1 MRISD
6 WSSDVCSSDLVFR
19 PWHVINVVEPKPL
32 TIPFLGTKNR
42 LSEKFDS
49 HRVGIVVQKIAAPH
63 GFADLLAEALAE
75 QKADI
80 MYRVDRNNFYQNEK
94 KATVCTPDYVS
105 ELLFSIIS
113 PHIKKGGLV
122 VDPCVGE
129 GALLLPW
136 QREGY
141 KTLGI
146 DIEDQGFPRSEER
159 RVGKESVRTCRTRG
173 SQENK

>member
-1 MRISD
+1 MTHSFSTRL
-6 WSSDVCSSDLVFR
+6 SSDLCGSLPIFSYLGQPDEAIVNRHRNGGGHLFGGDGGFR

-80 MYRVDRNNFYQNEK
+80 MYREI
-94 KATVCTPDYVS
+94 
-105 ELLFSIIS
+105 E
-113 PHIKKGGLV
+113 
-122 VDPCVGE
+122 
-129 GALLLPW
+129 
-136 QREGY
+136 REA
-141 KTLGI
+141 
-146 DIEDQGFPRSEER
+146 
-159 RVGKESVRTCRTRG
+159 
-173 SQENK
+173 

>member
-6 WSSDVCSSDLVFR
+6 WSSDVCSSDL
-19 PWHVINVVEPKPL
+19 
-32 TIPFLGTKNR
+32 
-42 LSEKFDS
+42 
-49 HRVGIVVQKIAAPH
+49 IVVQKIAAAH

-105 ELLFSIIS
+105 EFLFSIIS
-113 PHIKKGGLV
+113 HHIKKGGLV

-129 GALLLPW
+129 GALL
-136 QREGY
+136 QIGRASCRE
-141 KTLGI
+141 
-146 DIEDQGFPRSEER
+146 
-159 RVGKESVRTCRTRG
+159 RVCKYV
-173 SQENK
+173 

>member
-1 MRISD
+1 MVVIFTLCVIFFINQKTAYEMRISD
-6 WSSDVCSSDLVFR
+6 WSSVVCSSDL
-19 PWHVINVVEPKPL
+19 
-32 TIPFLGTKNR
+32 
-42 LSEKFDS
+42 
-49 HRVGIVVQKIAAPH
+49 
-63 GFADLLAEALAE
+63 ALAE

-105 ELLFSIIS
+105 EFLFSIIS

-146 DIEDQGFPRSEER
+146 DIEDQGFPNTIEKNYLE
-159 RVGKESVRTCRTRG
+159 
-173 SQENK
+173 

>member
-1 MRISD
+1 MLSHCV
-6 WSSDVCSSDLVFR
+6 SSSASFFIFFFLMIR
-19 PWHVINVVEPKPL
+19 PPPRSKRTDTLFPY
-32 TIPFLGTKNR
+32 TT
-42 LSEKFDS
+42 
-49 HRVGIVVQKIAAPH
+49 
-63 GFADLLAEALAE
+63 LL
-75 QKADI
+75 
-80 MYRVDRNNFYQNEK
+80 RSVDRNNFYQNEK

-105 ELLFSIIS
+105 EFLFSIIS

-146 DIEDQGFPRSEER
+146 DIEDQGFPNTIE
-159 RVGKESVRTCRTRG
+159 
-173 SQENK
+173 

>member
-1 MRISD
+1 MIRRPTNSNRTNT
-6 WSSDVCSSDLVFR
+6 LFPYTTLFR
-19 PWHVINVVEPKPL
+19 SHVINVVEPKPL

-94 KATVCTPDYVS
+94 KATVCTPD
-105 ELLFSIIS
+105 
-113 PHIKKGGLV
+113 
-122 VDPCVGE
+122 
-129 GALLLPW
+129 
-136 QREGY
+136 
-141 KTLGI
+141 
-146 DIEDQGFPRSEER
+146 
-159 RVGKESVRTCRTRG
+159 
-173 SQENK
+173 